1 MRAAMIPRTRVF
13 TATRRTRISAAIILG
28 ANVGLLFFLGC
39 APQVKYAW
47 FKDGATTSEFN
58 KEKYRC
64 MQESTRS
71 AAQSSPVYNYATG
84 RYMGQQ
90 SSANQYVDNGMF
102 SACMQASGWE
112 LREQPR

>member
-1 MRAAMIPRTRVF
+1 MATIPRTPFF
-13 TATRRTRISAAIILG
+13 TKNRRTKLSSVIILSV
-28 ANVGLLFFLGC
+28 NVWLLFFLGC

-47 FKDGATTSEFN
+47 FKDGATTADFN

-71 AAQSSPVYNYATG
+71 GAQSTPVYNLYTV

-90 SSANQYVDNGMF
+90 SSASQYVDQQIFN
-102 SACMQASGWE
+102 ACMQASGWE

>member
-1 MRAAMIPRTRVF
+1 VIPRTKVF
-13 TATRRTRISAAIILG
+13 TASRRTKISAVIIFG
-28 ANVGLLFFLGC
+28 VNAWLLFFMGC
-39 APQVKYAW
+39 APQVKHAW
-47 FKDGATTSEFN
+47 FKDGASANDFN
-58 KEKYRC
+58 RDKYRC